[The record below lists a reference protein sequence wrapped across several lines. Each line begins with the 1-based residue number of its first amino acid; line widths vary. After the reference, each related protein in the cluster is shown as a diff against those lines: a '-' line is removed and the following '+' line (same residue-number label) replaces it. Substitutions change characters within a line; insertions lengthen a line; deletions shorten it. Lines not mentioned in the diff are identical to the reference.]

1 MHIYAKRSAKL
12 HDKPNIGV
20 MVVVTVLALIVVV
33 KCRGVVV
40 VKYGAGVVVLNM
52 ELVNVRNVQIYWE
65 LAQL

>member
-1 MHIYAKRSAKL
+1 
-12 HDKPNIGV
+12 

-65 LAQL
+65 LAQW